1 MHMLCGTVIA
11 LLWVTIWYQNQMS
24 VHTWFTCVCLQYRMY
39 ILSELVESYYVYE
52 MLVWIWIPTKC
63 PDSTS
68 CFPQSLHHV
77 LTHIEVYYRLTFLT
91 GAWVKGVH
99 VYSLG
104 EGRACLQLG

>member
-24 VHTWFTCVCLQYRMY
+24 VHTWFTCVRLQYHMY
-39 ILSELVESYYVYE
+39 ILSELVEGYYVYE
-52 MLVWIWIPTKC
+52 MLVWMWIPTKC

-68 CFPQSLHHV
+68 CFPQSLN
-77 LTHIEVYYRLTFLT
+77 LFLLILKFILS
-91 GAWVKGVH
+91 AYLSYWC
-99 VYSLG
+99 LG